1 MVVHAV
7 IASRVLQAHIWINA
21 QEGCLASVQAV
32 LLAISALEPT
42 ANPSHGL
49 SPRVLLENT
58 SPHPIQQHQTGNA
71 HHVLSKITALEGLYP
86 THLAQQDGTAQ
97 PTDQ

>member
-1 MVVHAV
+1 VDHA
-7 IASRVLQAHIWINA
+7 AAALHAM
-21 QEGCLASVQAV
+21 QENIFHRALKPICCVYLV

-42 ANPSHGL
+42 ANPLHGL